1 MVINDMEKAKVLN
14 AFFASVFTCKTG
26 LQESQASET
35 RGEAWSKKDIP
46 LVDEDQVSEHLN

>member
-1 MVINDMEKAKVLN
+1 MINDMEKAKVLN